1 MELVINSPGKGK
13 TNSESQQGLGKM
25 EKIEG

>member
-1 MELVINSPGKGK
+1 MELVIKSPGKGK
-13 TNSESQQGLGKM
+13 TNSESQQGLGKG